1 MSYTQFASTAKCA
14 LDAKTPEE
22 AINLFVNWVVSHPDE
37 YPDDITGYT
46 RDDLFAEVEPYI
58 MMEKESQAIV
68 SLDTEGDGN
77 YNSEVFK
84 CITNYFATIQTS
96 DYMTTEWTC
105 YDSRDGL
112 SSGTDYYD
120 KNGKWFDMADKSKDS
135 EALDIIARTLSGSE
149 WTADMFDAIA
159 DLVRATGREIQ
170 DA

>member
-1 MSYTQFASTAKCA
+1 MSYTQFACTAKCI
-14 LDAKTPEE
+14 LDVKTSKE
-22 AINLFVNWVVSHPDE
+22 AIDLFVDWVGNHLDE

-46 RDDLFAEVEPYI
+46 QADLFAEVEPYI
-58 MMEKESQAIV
+58 TVEEGQVVI

-77 YNSEVFK
+77 YNGEVFD
-84 CITNYFATIQTS
+84 CITSHFARIQTS
-96 DYMTTEWTC
+96 NFMTATWTC
-105 YDSRDGL
+105 YDSRDGI

-120 KNGKWFDMADKSKDS
+120 KNGNSFDMDDKSKDS